1 MTFPTATAPLP
12 LRGNR
17 LTRGLARAI
26 FSLTGWRIEGE
37 LPREAKFV
45 VIVAP
50 HTSNWDFLLGIAA
63 KFALGLGVS
72 WLGKH
77 TLFRPPF
84 NVLLRWLG
92 GIPVDRSAPHGVVGE
107 CVAAFNNAP
116 ALVLGLAPE
125 GTRKGESRWRTGFYQ
140 IAAGAGVVI
149 LPVAFDYGY
158 RVVRLLPV
166 LYPSGDLNGDLARL
180 TSLYRDVRG
189 KHPRAVMQINVQ

>member
-17 LTRGLARAI
+17 LTMGLARATL
-26 FSLTGWRIEGE
+26 SLAGWRIDGE
-37 LPREAKFV
+37 LPREPKFV

-50 HTSNWDFLLGIAA
+50 HTSNWDFLLGVTA
-63 KFALGLGVS
+63 KSALGLRVS

-84 NVLLRWLG
+84 DILLRWLG

-107 CVAAFNNAP
+107 CIAAFSNAP
-116 ALVLGLAPE
+116 KLVLGLAPE

-140 IAAGAGVVI
+140 IAAGAGVAI
-149 LPVAFDYGY
+149 LPVAFDYGT
-158 RVVRLLPV
+158 RAVRLFPV
-166 LYPSGDLNGDLARL
+166 LYPSGDLNVDLARL

-189 KHPRAVMQINVQ
+189 KHPRSVMQINTH